1 MCQVISYFTQVLV
14 GGCYKYVQSGKSLR
28 NYLAGCSRVSPLV
41 KSNKLLFIPEWTGV
55 EIGGGLGKSKA
66 K

>member
-1 MCQVISYFTQVLV
+1 M
-14 GGCYKYVQSGKSLR
+14 
-28 NYLAGCSRVSPLV
+28 SPLV